1 MRSKVIDLK
10 QYKEYV
16 ANVIPAALFG
26 ILCGAVVGVCM
37 FFFKFG
43 AQKVTAL
50 SEHLYELAATSPL
63 YVALL
68 FAVLVLFALL
78 MIFLHKKM
86 PDAKGGGIPLSEG
99 ILRGLLS
106 FNWWKT
112 LIGTALGSMISF
124 FCGLPLGSEGPA
136 VAMGTALGHMC
147 GKITGNKHAFDRYI
161 MTGGAGAGFAV
172 ATGAPLS
179 AMLFALEEIHKRF
192 TPMLVLTVSMSVLSA
207 TAVNRLLSAFFGVS
221 PYLFEVEK
229 LASFR
234 LSNIGW
240 LVLLGVLTALAVGAF
255 DASIVLFGKM
265 TSKISRFAKRPYK
278 IIFIFL
284 LTGVLG
290 LVFTDAL
297 YSGHHTVLEMVEGN
311 KTVFAILLILALRML
326 LMLLITDSGVTG
338 GIFVPTLAIG
348 ALCGALIVKLLVFCG
363 MPEELY
369 AAAVLLSMCAF
380 MGGMLRSPLVS
391 AVLFAEIT
399 GQFTDFFYVAL
410 VVFVV
415 AFVTELLNQ
424 TSFYDS
430 VMERMEHEQT
440 AGKTPKISCFE
451 LKVLPGSFVI
461 GKAVRDVMWPPSCVV
476 LSIKRAEKNN
486 ADTDHDGEKKLY
498 EGDTVIVRAR
508 FYEEDELK
516 KLLLGLVG
524 KNQEISEVE
533 MH

>member
-1 MRSKVIDLK
+1 VL
-10 QYKEYV
+10 EV
-16 ANVIPAALFG
+16 AGDHKPIFALF
-26 ILCGAVVGVCM
+26 
-37 FFFKFG
+37 
-43 AQKVTAL
+43 
-50 SEHLYELAATSPL
+50 
-63 YVALL
+63 
-68 FAVLVLFALL
+68 
-78 MIFLHKKM
+78 
-86 PDAKGGGIPLSEG
+86 
-99 ILRGLLS
+99 
-106 FNWWKT
+106 
-112 LIGTALGSMISF
+112 
-124 FCGLPLGSEGPA
+124 
-136 VAMGTALGHMC
+136 
-147 GKITGNKHAFDRYI
+147 
-161 MTGGAGAGFAV
+161 
-172 ATGAPLS
+172 
-179 AMLFALEEIHKRF
+179 
-192 TPMLVLTVSMSVLSA
+192 
-207 TAVNRLLSAFFGVS
+207 
-221 PYLFEVEK
+221 
-229 LASFR
+229 
-234 LSNIGW
+234 
-240 LVLLGVLTALAVGAF
+240 
-255 DASIVLFGKM
+255 
-265 TSKISRFAKRPYK
+265 
-278 IIFIFL
+278 
-284 LTGVLG
+284 
-290 LVFTDAL
+290 
-297 YSGHHTVLEMVEGN
+297 
-311 KTVFAILLILALRML
+311 LILALRML

-348 ALCGALIVKLLVFCG
+348 ALCGALIVKLLVACG
-363 MPEELY
+363 MPSELY

-498 EGDTVIVRAR
+498 EGDTVVVRAR